1 MYIKLIFDITVILV
15 KVVLIIFQKIM
26 YKTTDEGLKRK

>member
-1 MYIKLIFDITVILV
+1 MYIKLIFDIVILV